1 MPMKGSGPATEY
13 REIDRREH
21 GVGWMAYPNERM
33 QRASHAFEVDGDVYV
48 VDPVDVDGLDDLLA
62 DLGEV
67 AGVLI
72 LLDRHK
78 RDSAEVANRHDV
90 PVYVPDWMDGVAG
103 ELDAPV
109 ERVHVELEDTGVGV
123 HKLIDNR
130 FWQEAAVSIEDH
142 DELLVPESVGTA
154 SYFLSSSERLGVHP
168 ALRLKPPTKLKRF
181 SPGTVLVGHGT
192 GIHED
197 AAEALHDAV
206 SGSRSRTPAL
216 YAKIGK
222 EFVFG

>member
-1 MPMKGSGPATEY
+1 MKGSGTATEY

-21 GVGWMAYPNERM
+21 GVGWMAYPDERM

-48 VDPVDVDGLDDLLA
+48 TDPVDVEGLDDLLA
-62 DLGEV
+62 EFGEV

-78 RDSAEVANRHDV
+78 RDSAAVANRHDV
-90 PVYVPDWMDGVAG
+90 PVYLPEWMDGVAE

-109 ERVHVELEDTGVGV
+109 ERVRVELEDTGVGV
-123 HKLIDNR
+123 HQLIDNR

-142 DELLVPESVGTA
+142 GELIVPESVGTA
-154 SYFLSSSERLGVHP
+154 SYFLSASERLGVHP
-168 ALRLKPPTKLKRF
+168 ALRLKPPTKLGRF
-181 SPGTVLVGHGT
+181 SPDSVLVGHGT
-192 GIHED
+192 GVHED
-197 AAEALHDAV
+197 AAEALHDAL
-206 SGSRSRTPAL
+206 SRSRSRTPAL

>member
-13 REIDRREH
+13 REIDRRDH
-21 GVGWMAYPNERM
+21 GVGWIAYPNERM
-33 QRASHAFEVDGDVYV
+33 QRASHAFAVDGDVYV
-48 VDPVDVDGLDDLLA
+48 VDPVDVEGLDDLLA
-62 DLGEV
+62 EYGEV

-78 RDSAEVANRHDV
+78 RDSAAIANRHDV

-109 ERVHVELEDTGVGV
+109 ERVHTELEDTGVGV
-123 HKLIDNR
+123 HELIDNR
-130 FWQEAAVSIEDH
+130 FWQEAVVSVEEH

-168 ALRLKPPTKLKRF
+168 ALRLKPPTKLDRF
-181 SPGTVLVGHGT
+181 VPERVLVGHGT

-206 SGSRSRTPAL
+206 SGSRTRTPAL

-222 EFVFG
+222 ELVFG